1 MRRRPS
7 LSTVSRVSRR
17 LLLLTA
23 ALSFVAAGLQT
34 FVVAGLQ
41 ARTDWRETRATSG
54 SAAVAIDG
62 TRKFQVLDGVGV
74 NINSLSWRGGESRA
88 AIDRLADDMGV
99 TLWRVVFD
107 MEDWEAT
114 NDNDD
119 PMMADQTYYTAL
131 YSNAKFQNLWGTL
144 HYLNQRGVTSG
155 ISISFMGRVPPWMG
169 ASVITPANEDEWVEM
184 MATFVAYARG
194 VEHVQFEMLDPLNE
208 PDWDGLEGP
217 KVGAAQYTRL
227 LHRLATRLDA
237 AGHRDVRLLGPNTA
251 DLNAGVS
258 DYIPS
263 LMSDP
268 VVMARMDHL
277 GLHSY
282 AASTGGADAMIKSSP
297 YPGRNF
303 WMTEFS
309 LPADVPNLLAGN
321 ASALIMWDGY
331 DSVYNHAILGGH
343 GEQPPN
349 DAGNGPAPLSYDGR
363 TGTYAARPEF
373 YQFAALFKHVTPGSQ
388 RIQSISANTD
398 LSITAFVHPAHGRL
412 TLVGR
417 NGSASPIAIVA
428 SLEAVRAPAVM
439 QLYTSS
445 ATELA
450 RQDDVAVREG
460 RLEFTVPGGS
470 YYAVTGAP

>member
-1 MRRRPS
+1 MKP
-7 LSTVSRVSRR
+7 LGW
-17 LLLLTA
+17 LMLLTA
-23 ALSFVAAGLQT
+23 VLAVSS
-34 FVVAGLQ
+34 
-41 ARTDWRETRATSG
+41 WRETVARSG
-54 SAAVAIDG
+54 PTAVIIDG
-62 TRKFQVLDGVGV
+62 AQRFQTVDGVGV
-74 NINSLSWRGGESRA
+74 NINSLSWRGGEART
-88 AIDRLADDMGV
+88 AIDRLADEMGV

-119 PMMADQTYYTAL
+119 PMVADQAYYTAL

-184 MATFVAYARG
+184 IATFVAYARG

-227 LHRLATRLDA
+227 LHKLATRLDA
-237 AGHRDVRLLGPNTA
+237 AGYKDVRFLGPNTA
-251 DLNAGVS
+251 DLGAGVS

-268 VVMARMDHL
+268 FVMARIDHF

-282 AASTGGADAMIKSSP
+282 GASTGGADAAIKASP
-297 YPGRNF
+297 FAGRNF

-309 LPADVPNLLAGN
+309 LPADVGSLLAGN

-343 GEQPPN
+343 GDQPPN

-373 YQFAALFKHVTPGSQ
+373 YQFAALFKHVPPGSQ
-388 RIQSISANTD
+388 RIQSISANPD
-398 LSITAFVHPAHGRL
+398 LSITAFVHPAQGRL
-412 TLVGR
+412 TLIGR
-417 NGSASPIAIVA
+417 NGNASPIAVVA

-439 QLYTSS
+439 HVYTSS

-470 YYAVTGAP
+470 YYAVTGTP

>member
-1 MRRRPS
+1 MRRRPR
-7 LSTVSRVSRR
+7 LKTVSRSPGR

-23 ALSFVAAGLQT
+23 VLALTALSFVAAGLQ
-34 FVVAGLQ
+34 
-41 ARTDWRETRATSG
+41 ARTT
-54 SAAVAIDG
+54 AVTIDG

-74 NINSLSWRGGESRA
+74 NINSLSWRGGEARA
-88 AIDRLADDMGV
+88 AIDRLADEMGV

-107 MEDWEAT
+107 MEDWEDA

-119 PMMADQTYYTAL
+119 PMVADQARYTAL

-169 ASVITPANEDEWVEM
+169 GSVITPANEDEWVEM

-194 VEHVQFEMLDPLNE
+194 VERVQFEMLDPLNE

-217 KVGAAQYTRL
+217 KVGAVQYTRL
-227 LHRLATRLDA
+227 LHKLATRLDA
-237 AGHRDVRLLGPNTA
+237 ARYGDVRFLGPNTA
-251 DLNAGVS
+251 DLSAGVS

-263 LMSDP
+263 LMSDT
-268 VVMARMDHL
+268 VVMSRIDHF

-282 AASTGGADAMIKSSP
+282 GASTGGADAMIKSSP

-321 ASALIMWDGY
+321 ASALLMWDGY

-343 GEQPPN
+343 GDQPPN
-349 DAGNGPAPLSYDGR
+349 DAGNGPAPLSYDER

-373 YQFAALFKHVTPGSQ
+373 YQFAALFRYVPPGSQ
-388 RIQSISANTD
+388 RVQSISANPN
-398 LSITAFVHPAHGRL
+398 LSVTAFVHPAQGSL
-412 TLVGR
+412 TLIGR
-417 NGSASPIAIVA
+417 NSSPSPIAIAA
-428 SLEAVRAPAVM
+428 SLEALRAPTVM
-439 QLYTSS
+439 HVYTSS
-445 ATELA
+445 AIELA
-450 RQDDVAVREG
+450 RRDDVAVREE

-470 YYAVTGAP
+470 YFAVTGTP

>member
-1 MRRRPS
+1 VRS
-7 LSTVSRVSRR
+7 GSRVMLAPAPPRSFGW
-17 LLLLTA
+17 LLLVTA
-23 ALSFVAAGLQT
+23 VLAMSAPSFVAARVST
-34 FVVAGLQ
+34 
-41 ARTDWRETRATSG
+41 
-54 SAAVAIDG
+54 AVTIDG
-62 TRKFQVLDGVGV
+62 ARRFQVLDGVGV
-74 NINSLSWRGGESRA
+74 NINSLSWRGGEGRV
-88 AIDRLADDMGV
+88 AIDRLADEMGV

-119 PMMADQTYYTAL
+119 PMVADQAYYTAL

-169 ASVITPANEDEWVEM
+169 ASVITPASEDEWVEM
-184 MATFVAYARG
+184 IATFVAYARG
-194 VEHVQFEMLDPLNE
+194 VEHVKFEMLDPLNE

-227 LHRLATRLDA
+227 LHKLATRLDA
-237 AGHRDVRLLGPNTA
+237 AGYGDVRFLGPNTA
-251 DLNAGVS
+251 DLGAGVS

-268 VVMARMDHL
+268 FVMARIDHL

-282 AASTGGADAMIKSSP
+282 GASTGGADAAIKASP
-297 YPGRNF
+297 FPGRNF

-343 GEQPPN
+343 GDQPPN
-349 DAGNGPAPLSYDGR
+349 DAGNGPAPLSYDAR

-373 YQFAALFKHVTPGSQ
+373 YQFAALFKHLSPGSQ
-388 RIQSISANTD
+388 RVGSTSANPD
-398 LSITAFVHPAHGRL
+398 LSILAFVHPAHERL
-412 TLVGR
+412 TLIGR
-417 NGSASPIAIVA
+417 NGSASPVTVVA
-428 SLEAVRAPAVM
+428 ALENVRAPAVM
-439 QLYTSS
+439 QVYLTS
-445 ATELA
+445 ATALV
-450 RQDDVAVREG
+450 RGDDATVREG

-470 YYAVTGAP
+470 YYAVTGTP

>member
-7 LSTVSRVSRR
+7 LSTVSRVSRP

>member
-7 LSTVSRVSRR
+7 LSTVSRVSRP

-309 LPADVPNLLAGN
+309 LPADVPSLLAGN

>member
-1 MRRRPS
+1 MRRRPR
-7 LSTVSRVSRR
+7 LRIVSRSSRR

-23 ALSFVAAGLQT
+23 ALSFVAAGLQ
-34 FVVAGLQ
+34 
-41 ARTDWRETRATSG
+41 ARTDLRETGATSG
-54 SAAVAIDG
+54 SAAVTIDG
-62 TRKFQVLDGVGV
+62 ARTFQVLDGVGV
-74 NINSLSWRGGESRA
+74 NINSLSWRGGEARA
-88 AIDRLADDMGV
+88 AIDRLADEMGV

-107 MEDWEAT
+107 MEDWEAA

-119 PMMADQTYYTAL
+119 PMVADQAYYRAL

-144 HYLNQRGVTSG
+144 HYLNQRGVASG

-169 ASVITPANEDEWVEM
+169 ASVITPGNEDEWVEM

-217 KVGAAQYTRL
+217 KVGAVQYTRL
-227 LHRLATRLDA
+227 LHKLATRLDA
-237 AGHRDVRLLGPNTA
+237 AGYGDVRFLGPNTA
-251 DLNAGVS
+251 DLGAGVS

-268 VVMARMDHL
+268 VVMHRIDHI

-282 AASTGGADAMIKSSP
+282 GASTGGADGTIKSSP

-343 GEQPPN
+343 GDQPPN

-373 YQFAALFKHVTPGSQ
+373 YQFAALFKYVAPGSQ
-388 RIQSISANTD
+388 RVQSSSTNPD
-398 LSITAFVHPAHGRL
+398 LSITAFVHPGDGRL
-412 TLVGR
+412 TLIGR
-417 NGSASPIAIVA
+417 NGSASPIAIAA
-428 SLEAVRAPAVM
+428 SVEGLRAPVVM
-439 QLYTSS
+439 RVYTSS
-445 ATELA
+445 AIELA
-450 RQDDVAVREG
+450 RRDDIAVREG

-470 YYAVTGAP
+470 YYAVTGTP

>member
-309 LPADVPNLLAGN
+309 LPADVPSLLAGN